1 MLEVNL
7 NFQGYYYPDD
17 EHIPEKPGIY
27 CIYITAKNTI
37 GSRNVIKLIYIGK
50 AGSGDN
56 STLRSRISAHASSD
70 YSEKKKYAYSF
81 VEVPKDQLDL
91 VETALVFQFHP
102 AYNKN
107 LIKKYE
113 HESVDV
119 MIKGACEGLEGFFLY
134 EGTERF

>member
-1 MLEVNL
+1 MQKIKL
-7 NFQGYYYPDD
+7 NFQGYCYPDV
-17 EHIPEKPGIY
+17 ERIPEKPGIY

-37 GSRNVIKLIYIGK
+37 GSRNVTKLIYIGQ

-56 STLRSRISAHASSD
+56 STLRSRISSHASTD
-70 YSEKKKYAYSF
+70 YPAKRKYAYSF
-81 VEVPKDQLDL
+81 VEVPKEKLDL
-91 VETALVFQFHP
+91 VEAALVFQFHP

-113 HESVDV
+113 YESVDV
-119 MIKGACEGLEGFFLY
+119 MIKGACEGLEDFILY